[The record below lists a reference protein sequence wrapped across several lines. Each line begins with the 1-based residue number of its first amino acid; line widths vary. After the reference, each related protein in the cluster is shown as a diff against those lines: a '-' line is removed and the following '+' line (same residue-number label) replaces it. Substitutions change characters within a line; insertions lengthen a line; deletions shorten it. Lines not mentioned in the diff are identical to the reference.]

1 MTSRSAL
8 KFTPPSI
15 PALKWLIDPGRN
27 IPWSVAEIMLAEH
40 FASAGTIVAAI
51 INSFMVN
58 GLALALHGGRI
69 FYALLAT
76 DLAVSIV
83 RLLAIRRIAECRRTG
98 AATPTDAY
106 LIIAVAW
113 AAVQGAIAFAAM
125 WSNIAA
131 LQTIAAITAIMITG
145 AVNYRNYPSPRYAM
159 LLFSL
164 IYLPLLAGVA
174 VARDH
179 WLLALFITTPLYY
192 YASLLVIGRLQK
204 LSIDSLQARHDSQY
218 QANHDAL
225 TGLLNRYGL
234 MQTAGDPALGQ
245 TPILTLFY
253 FDLDG
258 FKQVNDTK
266 GHPVGDRLLQLV
278 GQRLVGALRTGDV
291 AARIG
296 GDEFVVLAPGLPP
309 EEAESFAA
317 RVTRQI
323 KAPYELEDIGRLHI
337 GVSVGYACS
346 PEDGTSLADLY
357 RMADAALY
365 QVKGS
370 AKGTHQRFH
379 GGTRA
384 ASLSNAAA

>member
-1 MTSRSAL
+1 MISRSAL

-15 PALKWLIDPGRN
+15 PALKWLVDPGRD
-27 IPWSVAEIMLAEH
+27 IQGSVAEIMLAEH

-83 RLLAIRRIAECRRTG
+83 RLLAIRRIAGCRRTG
-98 AATPTDAY
+98 APTPTDFY
-106 LIIAVAW
+106 LIVAIAW

-125 WSNIAA
+125 WSNIPA

-179 WLLALFITTPLYY
+179 WLLALVITTPLYY
-192 YASLLVIGRLQK
+192 YASLLVINRLQQ
-204 LSIDSLQARHDSQY
+204 LSIDSLQAHHDIHF
-218 QANHDAL
+218 QASHDAL

-234 MQTAGDPALGQ
+234 THIECDPAAA
-245 TPILTLFY
+245 PEALTLFY
-253 FDLDG
+253 FDLDR
-258 FKQVNDTK
+258 FKQVNDTY

-278 GQRLVGALRTGDV
+278 GQRLTGALRPGDV

-296 GDEFVVLAPGLPP
+296 GDEFVVLAPGLRPDD
-309 EEAESFAA
+309 AEGFAA

-323 KAPYELEDIGRLHI
+323 EEPYDIEDIGRLHI
-337 GVSVGYACS
+337 GVSVGYACA
-346 PEDGTSLADLY
+346 PEDGTCLADLY
-357 RMADAALY
+357 RIADAALY
-365 QVKGS
+365 QM
-370 AKGTHQRFH
+370 KGTAKSTH
-379 GGTRA
+379 A
-384 ASLSNAAA
+384 ATLSGAPA